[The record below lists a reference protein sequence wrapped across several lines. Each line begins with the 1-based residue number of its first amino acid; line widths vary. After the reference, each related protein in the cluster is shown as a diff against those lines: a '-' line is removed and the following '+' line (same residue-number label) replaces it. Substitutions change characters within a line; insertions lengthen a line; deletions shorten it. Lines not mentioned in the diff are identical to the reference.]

1 MFLNEGEKEN
11 FLITERVLESSKKKK
26 KKRERELEK
35 ERAPGTLWWMGE
47 NEEEKEGKRGVE
59 ILDNVWRRKKKEQ
72 EIKLK
77 HMVENE
83 MEKEKNNIKNKK
95 S

>member
-1 MFLNEGEKEN
+1 MRENEGEKE
-11 FLITERVLESSKKKK
+11 S
-26 KKRERELEK
+26 
-35 ERAPGTLWWMGE
+35 
-47 NEEEKEGKRGVE
+47 KRGVE
-59 ILDNVWRRKKKEQ
+59 IVDNVWRRKKKEQ